1 MTGAARYEFDLTRSR
16 VPGAAVVAGGLLLAH
31 LPSSVGLPC
40 PLRSLTGVPCPFCG
54 STTSV
59 RALFDGHP
67 TAAVAAAPLG
77 IVVVLVAALGALGL
91 LPKRLAVHPA
101 VLLAVVA
108 LEWVFEL
115 HRFHLIG

>member
-1 MTGAARYEFDLTRSR
+1 MTA
-16 VPGAAVVAGGLLLAH
+16 LLIAI
-31 LPSSVGLPC
+31 
-40 PLRSLTGVPCPFCG
+40 GV
-54 STTSV
+54 
-59 RALFDGHP
+59 
-67 TAAVAAAPLG
+67 